1 MESSLFFII
10 FMAIIQGIA
19 EFLPISSS
27 GHLEILGQLFAFD
40 AETNATLNIVL
51 HAGTLLAIIVYYF
64 KELINILKKYDFD
77 LIGKIIIATIPV
89 GVAGII
95 VKSMAWD
102 ESIFNNLFVPGIG
115 FLITATILLWG
126 QESKGNKTLDK
137 LSFKQS
143 ILIGLAQA
151 IAVLPG
157 ISRAGSTISAGL
169 KCGLAKADAA
179 RFSFLLAMP
188 AIGGVVLVKIFLLL
202 KNNKFTLHSLST
214 SDLAIGF
221 IVSAVVG
228 YFSLRLLLKLLKH
241 GDFKYFAWYLYLLGI
256 ATLVW
261 AIVNACS

>member
-137 LSFKQS
+137 LSLTKHFNWS
-143 ILIGLAQA
+143 SSSYSCFA
-151 IAVLPG
+151 
-157 ISRAGSTISAGL
+157 
-169 KCGLAKADAA
+169 
-179 RFSFLLAMP
+179 
-188 AIGGVVLVKIFLLL
+188 
-202 KNNKFTLHSLST
+202 
-214 SDLAIGF
+214 
-221 IVSAVVG
+221 G
-228 YFSLRLLLKLLKH
+228 YFSC
-241 GDFKYFAWYLYLLGI
+241 GFNDFGWFEVRSRESRCCTIFIFASDAGHRRSRTCQNI
-256 ATLVW
+256 STLEKQ
-261 AIVNACS
+261 